1 MTEYYTIKRIDNS
14 RLARSMPPAHLK
26 EFLHRIVMAG
36 AMALL
41 LLTYAWQHFA
51 CIQMRYQVEQLQ
63 TGLRQAAELNQQLHL
78 EVETLRAPG
87 RVDDIGRKEL
97 GLTVP
102 VPGLVS
108 PGEAPGDAVLAQ
120 ARAVIQAPRP

>member
-1 MTEYYTIKRIDNS
+1 MTEYYTVKRIDNS
-14 RLARSMPPAHLK
+14 RLARPMPLAQLK
-26 EFLHRIVMAG
+26 EFLRRIAIAG

-41 LLTYAWQHFA
+41 LLTYDWQHFA
-51 CIQMRYQVEQLQ
+51 YIQLRYQMEQLK
-63 TGLRQAAELNQQLHL
+63 TSRRQALELNQQLHL

-108 PGEAPGDAVLAQ
+108 PGEAASDAVLAQ
-120 ARAVIQAPRP
+120 AHAVIQAPRP

>member
-1 MTEYYTIKRIDNS
+1 MTEYYTVKRIDNS
-14 RLARSMPPAHLK
+14 RLERPMPPTQLK
-26 EFLHRIVMAG
+26 EFLRRIAMAG

-51 CIQMRYQVEQLQ
+51 CIQLRYQMEELQ
-63 TGLRQAAELNQQLHL
+63 TSRRQAVELNQQLHL

-108 PGEAPGDAVLAQ
+108 PGEAASDAVLAQ

>member
-1 MTEYYTIKRIDNS
+1 MTEYYTVKRIDNS
-14 RLARSMPPAHLK
+14 RLSRPIASAHLK
-26 EFLHRIVMAG
+26 EFLRRIAMAG

-51 CIQMRYQVEQLQ
+51 CIQMRYQIEQLQ
-63 TGLRQAAELNQQLHL
+63 TNRRQAVELNQQLHL

-87 RVDDIGRKEL
+87 RVDDIGRTEL

-102 VPGLVS
+102 VPGLAN
-108 PGEAPGDAVLAQ
+108 PGEAASDAVLAQ

>member
-1 MTEYYTIKRIDNS
+1 MTEYYTVKRIDNS
-14 RLARSMPPAHLK
+14 RLARPMLPAQLK
-26 EFLHRIVMAG
+26 EFLRRIAMAG

-51 CIQMRYQVEQLQ
+51 CIQLRYQVEQLQ
-63 TGLRQAAELNQQLHL
+63 TSGRQAVELNQQLHL

-87 RVDDIGRKEL
+87 RVDDIGRTEL
-97 GLTVP
+97 GLIVP
-102 VPGLVS
+102 VPGLAN
-108 PGEAPGDAVLAQ
+108 PGEAASDAVLAQ